1 MNVCYEHV
9 FLKSSFFSKH
19 LIGGHPNGVF
29 GMSLNDGFNLVINI
43 VKGISFDDSREIIDE
58 IMFKSQSPVKSLI
71 GLFFCH
77 AIVDGQN
84 ERRVARLQ
92 KYGNWIK
99 TCRLQPLNSISA
111 DL

>member
-1 MNVCYEHV
+1 MFVTNM
-9 FLKSSFFSKH
+9 FFQIFFFSKH

-29 GMSLNDGFNLVINI
+29 GMSLNDGFDLVIDI
-43 VKGISFDDSREIIDE
+43 VKGISLDDSREIIDE